1 MNFPDKLRKL
11 RKENNLTQ
19 EDVASKIFVSR
30 TLITKYE
37 NRTVNPT
44 KENLEKLA
52 LLFNVKLDYLLDEED
67 TIEITLKN
75 KEIIDKINFVI
86 EVIALVV
93 ALIFILFA
101 FLPVLSVKYYDYS
114 FGAPPAVRFTNES
127 LLYLTL
133 KHSNPIALVTII
145 LLGCNI
151 FLIIYTFIKKKERT
165 PYIYLIIYIF
175 IVINI
180 FLIFFSIVFG
190 ISYCSNNLYDSSI

>member
-1 MNFPDKLRKL
+1 MNFPDKLKKL

-19 EDVASKIFVSR
+19 EDVAAKIFVSR

-37 NRTVNPT
+37 NGTINPT

-75 KEIIDKINFVI
+75 KEIIDKINFII

-114 FGAPPAVRFTNES
+114 FGAPPAVRFINES

-133 KHSNPIALVTII
+133 KHSNPITLVTII

-175 IVINI
+175 LVINI